1 MGQTVY
7 RDRSP
12 IAIEGLID
20 GLGPG
25 QNEAYLNDGGY
36 VSESWTL
43 TTPAV
48 PADNTSYSIAV
59 TDRNHGSPPIT
70 ASFMTGVGTTRA
82 ALATGLYNAVR
93 NNIQFTGLLFIVATA
108 TTVVL
113 THRNKNTPFLPVV
126 TGGGAAPMTVP
137 SSPTTPASAPATI
150 GFGLGVIRIP
160 GGSVSVR
167 GNKSARLPIVGDTL
181 NSVAGF
187 TMASAFVQKD
197 RVGEGALSGYEPG
210 GLPMNVCQR
219 CANLP
224 GIWVQT
230 LETSISP
237 DADSVFLSVAFGS
250 QGFVQKTGANSAIDI
265 STKARFRSFITTSVN
280 GRNLVLVQGDF

>member
-36 VSESWTL
+36 VAESWAL

-48 PADNTSYSIAV
+48 PADNTLYGISV
-59 TDRNHGSPPIT
+59 TDRYHGSPSINV
-70 ASFMTGVGTTRA
+70 SFLTGVGTTRA
-82 ALATGLYNAVR
+82 ALATGLYNAAR
-93 NNIQFTGLLFIVATA
+93 ANIQFTGLLLVAVTA
-108 TTVVL
+108 TTLVL
-113 THRNKNTPFLPVV
+113 THRKQNTPFLPVV

-137 SSPTTPASAPATI
+137 GSATIPASAPSLI
-150 GFGLGVIRIP
+150 PFGVGVIRIA
-160 GGSVSVR
+160 GGSTSVR

-187 TMASAFVQKD
+187 TMATGFSQKD
-197 RVGEGALSGYEPG
+197 RTGEGGLAGYEPG

-230 LETSISP
+230 LETSINP
-237 DADSVFLSVAFGS
+237 DADSVFLSVVFGS
-250 QGFVQKTGANSAIDI
+250 QGFVQKTNANSAIDI

>member
-1 MGQTVY
+1 MAQTVY
-7 RDRSP
+7 RDRYSVA
-12 IAIEGLID
+12 IAGLID

-25 QNEAYLNDGGY
+25 QNEAYLNDAGFIA
-36 VSESWTL
+36 ESWTL

-48 PADNTSYSIAV
+48 PADNTLYKISV
-59 TDRNHGSPPIT
+59 TDINHGNPPIV
-70 ASFMTGVGTTRA
+70 ASFLTGVGTARA
-82 ALATGLYNAVR
+82 DLATGLLTAAR
-93 NNIQFTGLLFIVATA
+93 TNIQFTGLLFVAATA

-113 THRNKNTPFLPVV
+113 THRKSSTPFRPVV
-126 TGGGAAPMTVP
+126 TGGGAAPMTIP
-137 SSPTTPASAPATI
+137 GSATIPASSPALI
-150 GFGLGVIRIP
+150 GFGVGVIRIP
-160 GGSVSVR
+160 GSSASVR

-197 RVGEGALSGYEPG
+197 RVGQGALVGYEPG

-224 GIWVQT
+224 GIWVRT
-230 LETSISP
+230 LETSINP
-237 DADSVFLSVAFGS
+237 DVDSVFLSVAFGS
-250 QGFVQKTGANSAIDI
+250 QGFVQVSNANSAIDI

-280 GRNLVLVQGDF
+280 GDNLVLVQADF